1 MSAYD
6 GDRDCGQGEGW
17 EAWHDRMPGG
27 PATLHVTG
35 TLSCPRPGYEVVLER
50 HEPQGIN
57 PRDLLLRLTE
67 TKPEGVQ
74 PEVITPVPVE
84 YREETDASY
93 DTVSIVP
100 DGPASIPVR
109 EVS

>member
-1 MSAYD
+1 
-6 GDRDCGQGEGW
+6 
-17 EAWHDRMPGG
+17 MPGG
-27 PATLHVTG
+27 PATLHVTA
-35 TLSCPRPGYEVVLER
+35 TFSCPTPGYDLRLER
-50 HEPQGIN
+50 QEPQGIN

-67 TKPEGVQ
+67 TKPTGAQ
-74 PEVITPVPVE
+74 PEVITPVSVE
-84 YREETDASY
+84 YREETDATY